1 MIPKNCVLIIHA
13 SLECDWSFLPVAWR
27 IKLSN
32 QTLKSSNR
40 QWQMSPLYTCTIN
53 GKWAHYTFVIVK
65 ILYSILIFLNYLLTE
80 YEVSYKSLKLID
92 YLNFKCNFI
101 KTDLKANSMILSK
114 CILITIFLPAY
125 VWPNNRA
132 SCTKT
137 LCFIELRILMVNG
150 P

>member
-1 MIPKNCVLIIHA
+1 MSVWSVIDLVL
-13 SLECDWSFLPVAWR
+13 LVAWR

-40 QWQMSPLYTCTIN
+40 QWQMSPHYTCTIN

-101 KTDLKANSMILSK
+101 KTDLKAISIILSK

-125 VWPNNRA
+125 VWSNIRA

-137 LCFIELRILMVNG
+137 LSFIKRRILKVNG